1 MPDTALQ
8 HRIIFILPEP
18 TKKRPTQT
26 GSFQKKFENILY
38 TTHLCGDK
46 VLFCK
51 YNIEQE
57 QTSRI
62 AAKAEINGIDWK
74 KELTE
79 L

>member
-1 MPDTALQ
+1 MRLRLFYSKP
-8 HRIIFILPEP
+8 
-18 TKKRPTQT
+18 
-26 GSFQKKFENILY
+26 QKSTPHNQVVFRKLLKILY
-38 TTHLCGDK
+38 ATRLCGDK

-62 AAKAEINGIDWK
+62 AAKVEINGIDWK